1 MLGPSRTAII
11 ARTQDMAL
19 IEASDLTKQF
29 GDLRAVEGLSLR
41 VSGGSILALLGPN
54 GAGKTTTIR
63 MLASIL
69 RPTSGEATIA
79 GYDVRSQAPD
89 VRRNV
94 GLLTEHH
101 GLYTRMR
108 PEDYLQF
115 FGRIY
120 GLGGEEIGRRIRS
133 LLEQFGLWEARSL
146 RLGQYSKGMRQ
157 KLALARALLHEP
169 PVLLLDEPT
178 SAMDPASAHLVRS
191 SIAGLRAPGRTIVVC
206 THNLSEA
213 ESLADEIA
221 IIHRGR
227 IIALGTPHELKR
239 IHLGDPIMELRVAKA
254 LDGAAKFLPPGVTEI
269 ASGENWLRFRVAHP
283 EEVNPRLL
291 GALSQAGV
299 PVVTLA
305 EVPRTLEDVYLQVV
319 GRHEEQGPPPEW
331 NA

>member
-1 MLGPSRTAII
+1 
-11 ARTQDMAL
+11 L
-19 IEASDLTKQF
+19 IEARDLTKRF
-29 GDLRAVEGLSLR
+29 GDLNAVEGLSLH
-41 VSGGSILALLGPN
+41 VPGGSILALLGPN

-69 RPTSGEATIA
+69 RPTSGDARIA
-79 GYDVRSQAPD
+79 GLDVRTQAAE

-108 PEDYLQF
+108 SEDYLRF
-115 FGRIY
+115 FGQIY
-120 GLGGEEIGRRIRS
+120 GMSPEHCSRRIRG
-133 LLEQFGLWEARSL
+133 LLEQFGLWGARQFL
-146 RLGQYSKGMRQ
+146 LGEYSKGMRQ

-191 SIAGLRAPGRTIVVC
+191 TIAELRKPGRAIVVC
-206 THNLSEA
+206 THNLAEA

-227 IIALGTPHELKR
+227 IIARGTAPDLKR
-239 IHLGDPIMELRVAKA
+239 RYLGDPIMELRLAGG
-254 LDGAAKFLPPGVTEI
+254 LDGVVKLLPPDVTEV
-269 ASGENWLRFRVAHP
+269 ASGEDWLRFRVAHP
-283 EEVNPRLL
+283 EEINPGLL
-291 GALSQAGV
+291 RSLSQAGV
-299 PVVTLA
+299 SVVTLS

-319 GRHEEQGPPPEW
+319 GEQDEQEAAEW